1 MSGIHG
7 PGRRTNRS
15 MPRRLICTRELV
27 KRKIRRDRDD
37 KHRCDE
43 NQGQVAKCN
52 HVHQEHCRRRKM
64 TERTLRAWRPS
75 LATVQAEGD
84 LLDHESL
91 IIENSMHVTL
101 GVSLSDFVHLRI
113 EPSSKALWSSTK
125 REISRRDHRRRLVF
139 LSLTRAVHTV
149 YLLMSPAK
157 LSQRP
162 NSHHH
167 QSRCTNDEQDV
178 VLVVSFVSFRPA
190 SILCSIETLWGRND
204 LNCGAWDSEYNQQ
217 LNSQSRVLN
226 LLGGGCLETSSVRV
240 LVVDDNEP
248 FRRFVCS
255 TLEHRPDLQVVGEA
269 SDGLVA
275 VHKAQELQ
283 PDLIVLDIGLP
294 RLNGIEAAR
303 RIRKFSCE
311 SKILFVS
318 QESSVDVVQEALR
331 LGALGYVIKTHAGS
345 DLLAAVEAIS
355 RGRQFI
361 SSGFSGHICADPTD
375 TQALNRQC

>member
-1 MSGIHG
+1 VFRQSFTSNRGVSSMSGIHG

-125 REISRRDHRRRLVF
+125 RE
-139 LSLTRAVHTV
+139 
-149 YLLMSPAK
+149 
-157 LSQRP
+157 
-162 NSHHH
+162 SHGGTTEGGSSSCRSVA
-167 QSRCTNDEQDV
+167 QCTRCTD
-178 VLVVSFVSFRPA
+178 
-190 SILCSIETLWGRND
+190 
-204 LNCGAWDSEYNQQ
+204 
-217 LNSQSRVLN
+217 
-226 LLGGGCLETSSVRV
+226 
-240 LVVDDNEP
+240 
-248 FRRFVCS
+248 
-255 TLEHRPDLQVVGEA
+255 
-269 SDGLVA
+269 
-275 VHKAQELQ
+275 
-283 PDLIVLDIGLP
+283 
-294 RLNGIEAAR
+294 
-303 RIRKFSCE
+303 
-311 SKILFVS
+311 
-318 QESSVDVVQEALR
+318 
-331 LGALGYVIKTHAGS
+331 
-345 DLLAAVEAIS
+345 
-355 RGRQFI
+355 
-361 SSGFSGHICADPTD
+361 
-375 TQALNRQC
+375 